1 MQDWI
6 NYLTTNPLIGAVV
19 LAVLILFI
27 FMVVARLL
35 KWAIISFIL
44 LALAI
49 GITYKV
55 AQPKKILERM
65 QKGAEQVVK
74 DVKSDKVVKEVQ
86 ESAEKAIDKIT
97 K

>member
-1 MQDWI
+1 
-6 NYLTTNPLIGAVV
+6 
-19 LAVLILFI
+19 VLILFI

>member
-55 AQPKKILERM
+55 APKKILEHM